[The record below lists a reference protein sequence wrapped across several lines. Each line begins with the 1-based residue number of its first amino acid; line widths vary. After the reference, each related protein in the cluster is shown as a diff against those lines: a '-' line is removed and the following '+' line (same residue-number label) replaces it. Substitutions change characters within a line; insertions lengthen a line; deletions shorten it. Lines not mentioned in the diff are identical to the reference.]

1 MQAFYIDR
9 PGDGGQR
16 FCIYY
21 PAQGGRARGQIL
33 HLHPFAEELNKT
45 RRMSALQARAFA
57 AAGFDVLQIDLLG
70 CGDSSGD
77 FGDASWQAWIDDG
90 LAGIEWLRLQ
100 ADPSTPLCL
109 WGLRAGS
116 LLAVELARR
125 LSEPAD
131 LLLMQAPASGKVLL
145 QQFLRLKLAA
155 GLMDGDNK
163 GLMTALRQSLA
174 AGETVEIA
182 GYRLSGALAQGLE
195 AATMLPPTWCDGA
208 PRLAWLELS
217 GQLGAELT
225 PVASQTLARW
235 QQAGYRIDARCVL
248 GPAFWQTSE
257 IEIAPQLIEAATA
270 MLGQSLP
277 QPTATPP

>member
-9 PGDGGQR
+9 PPDGGQR
-16 FCIYY
+16 FCIYH

-90 LAGIEWLRLQ
+90 LAGIEWLRRQ
-100 ADPSTPLCL
+100 ADAPLCL

-125 LSEPAD
+125 LSEPVD
-131 LLLMQAPASGKVLL
+131 LLLVQAPASGKVLL

-163 GLMTALRQSLA
+163 GLMAALRQSLA

-182 GYRLSGALAQGLE
+182 GYRLSAALAQGLE
-195 AATMLPPTWCDGA
+195 AATMLPPASCEGA

-217 GQLGAELT
+217 SQPGAELT
-225 PVASQTLARW
+225 PVATQTLARW
-235 QQAGYRIDARCVL
+235 QQAGYRVDARCVL

-257 IEIAPQLIEAATA
+257 IEIAPQLIEAGTA
-270 MLGQSLP
+270 MLGQALL
-277 QPTATPP
+277 QATVTSP

>member
-9 PGDGGQR
+9 PPDGGQR
-16 FCIYY
+16 FCIYH

-57 AAGFDVLQIDLLG
+57 AAGFDVLLIDLLG

-90 LAGIEWLRLQ
+90 LAGIEWLRHQ
-100 ADPSTPLCL
+100 TDAPLCL

-125 LSEPAD
+125 LSEPVD
-131 LLLMQAPASGKVLL
+131 LLLVQAPASGKVLL

-174 AGETVEIA
+174 AGDTVEIA
-182 GYRLSGALAQGLE
+182 GYRLSAVLAQGLE
-195 AATMLPPTWCDGA
+195 AATMLPPVSCEGA

-217 GQLGAELT
+217 SQPGAELT
-225 PVASQTLARW
+225 PVATQTLARW
-235 QQAGYRIDARCVL
+235 QQAGYRVDARCVL

-257 IEIAPQLIEAATA
+257 IEIAPQLIEAGTA
-270 MLGQSLP
+270 MLGQALP
-277 QPTATPP
+277 QATVTSP